1 MNKDKLRDL
10 CLNLSKKSG
19 LSFNVVQTQYFL
31 ESILKKL
38 VQSIPQSLTGG
49 YNFIG
54 TLSNLNVNRYNK
66 RKYTYIYELEDS
78 PWTD

>member
-10 CLNLSKKSG
+10 CLNLFKKTG

-38 VQSIPQSLTGG
+38 VQSIP
-49 YNFIG
+49 
-54 TLSNLNVNRYNK
+54 
-66 RKYTYIYELEDS
+66 
-78 PWTD
+78 

>member
-31 ESILKKL
+31 ESILKRT
-38 VQSIPQSLTGG
+38 SA
-49 YNFIG
+49 
-54 TLSNLNVNRYNK
+54 
-66 RKYTYIYELEDS
+66 KYPVVFDRWL
-78 PWTD
+78 

>member
-31 ESILKKL
+31 ESILKRISMSHENK
-38 VQSIPQSLTGG
+38 
-49 YNFIG
+49 NFIFMKMSMAVIG
-54 TLSNLNVNRYNK
+54 LLFFVNWR
-66 RKYTYIYELEDS
+66 IYDK
-78 PWTD
+78 

>member
-31 ESILKKL
+31 ESILKRI
-38 VQSIPQSLTGG
+38 SA
-49 YNFIG
+49 
-54 TLSNLNVNRYNK
+54 
-66 RKYTYIYELEDS
+66 KYPIAFGRWL
-78 PWTD
+78 